1 MIKDWLALISIF
13 VIVAIVFFWVWV
25 ISEGVL

>member
-25 ISEGVL
+25 IAEGIL

>member
-1 MIKDWLALISIF
+1 MKSDWLALAGVF
-13 VIVAIVFFWVWV
+13 VIVALVMLWVWV